1 MMKEVYIFDIDGCVM
16 PPLFSDFEN
25 DESREKT
32 IKKIVENS
40 NNTELYPDF
49 ITFYDKHCK
58 KAEMII
64 FITGRKM
71 SEFGKL
77 TENQLES
84 LSNIRDFQII
94 YYPEK
99 KSHKIRKYF
108 SWKVKKIRKII
119 KNAANYK
126 TFKDDDEKIIK
137 FNIFDDMDG
146 YFSKIE
152 DYATHYGVQA
162 HLSLIENDKSWNYLL
177 R

>member
-16 PPLFSDFEN
+16 PPIFSDFKIY
-25 DESREKT
+25 ESRENT
-32 IKKIVENS
+32 IKKIVDNT
-40 NNTELYPDF
+40 NNIKLFPDF
-49 ITFYDKHCK
+49 IRFYDKYCK
-58 KAEMII
+58 NAEMIF
-64 FITGRKM
+64 FITGRKG

-84 LSNIRDFQII
+84 LSNIRNFQII

-108 SWKVKKIRKII
+108 SWKVKKIREII
-119 KNAANYK
+119 KNAANSK

-146 YFSKIE
+146 YFSIIE

>member
-16 PPLFSDFEN
+16 PPIFSDFKIY
-25 DESREKT
+25 ESRENT
-32 IKKIVENS
+32 IKKIVD
-40 NNTELYPDF
+40 NTDYIKLFPDF
-49 ITFYDKHCK
+49 IRFYDKYCK
-58 KAEMII
+58 NAEMIF
-64 FITGRKM
+64 FITGRKG

-84 LSNIRDFQII
+84 LSNIKNFQII

-119 KNAANYK
+119 KNAANSK